1 MCSCAHVDWCSVD
14 WCGVWI
20 GKRGWLSRPN
30 PPHSDGLYLPAKLL
44 IKQGRQPRQFMDHC
58 GPASDLLT
66 ALLADGAGFV
76 VVVVVVVV
84 SKQLNSLGYTPR
96 LFVEIYGTNFVA

>member
-1 MCSCAHVDWCSVD
+1 M
-14 WCGVWI
+14 
-20 GKRGWLSRPN
+20 SRPN

-66 ALLADGAGFV
+66 ALLADVGGAGV
-76 VVVVVVVV
+76 VVVIVVFVVF
-84 SKQLNSLGYTPR
+84 KQLMVLSGLYTK
-96 LFVEIYGTNFVA
+96 GTNFVA

>member
-1 MCSCAHVDWCSVD
+1 MCGCAHVGWCSVD
-14 WCGVWI
+14 WCCVWI

-66 ALLADGAGFV
+66 ALLADVDIGV

-84 SKQLNSLGYTPR
+84 QQQS
-96 LFVEIYGTNFVA
+96 

>member
-1 MCSCAHVDWCSVD
+1 M
-14 WCGVWI
+14 
-20 GKRGWLSRPN
+20 SRPN

-66 ALLADGAGFV
+66 ALLADGGGAGV
-76 VVVVVVVV
+76 VVVVVVF
-84 SKQLNSLGYTPR
+84 KQLNSLGYTPR

>member
-1 MCSCAHVDWCSVD
+1 M
-14 WCGVWI
+14 
-20 GKRGWLSRPN
+20 SRPN

-66 ALLADGAGFV
+66 ALLADGGGGGV
-76 VVVVVVVV
+76 VVVVAVVIVFVV
-84 SKQLNSLGYTPR
+84 FKQLTVLSGLYTKG
-96 LFVEIYGTNFVA
+96 INFVA

>member
-1 MCSCAHVDWCSVD
+1 M
-14 WCGVWI
+14 
-20 GKRGWLSRPN
+20 SRPN

-66 ALLADGAGFV
+66 ALLADGGGAGV

-84 SKQLNSLGYTPR
+84 FKQLMVLSGLYTKG
-96 LFVEIYGTNFVA
+96 INFVA

>member
-1 MCSCAHVDWCSVD
+1 MCGCAHVGWCSVD
-14 WCGVWI
+14 WCCVWI

-66 ALLADGAGFV
+66 ALLADGAGAGV
-76 VVVVVVVV
+76 VVVVVVVF
-84 SKQLNSLGYTPR
+84 KQLMVLSGLYTK
-96 LFVEIYGTNFVA
+96 GTNFVA

>member
-1 MCSCAHVDWCSVD
+1 M
-14 WCGVWI
+14 
-20 GKRGWLSRPN
+20 SRPN

-66 ALLADGAGFV
+66 ALLADGAGS
-76 VVVVVVVV
+76 VVVVV